1 MRTVEVSSSRADF
14 SNTLGAIREWLDLN
28 SRPLVRFETDTKGD
42 SIAIKVRFDADD
54 LAETFRQSFGGS
66 YGNPVA

>member
-1 MRTVEVSSSRADF
+1 MRTVEVCSTRADF
-14 SNTLGAIREWLDLN
+14 PNTLGAIREWLDLN

-54 LAETFRQSFGGS
+54 LAETFRQSFGAS
-66 YGNPVA
+66 YGNPLA